1 MCIQC
6 FHSASL
12 QDIYKKTKTFTSI
25 KYKEYIETL
34 GSERVLCKKRG
45 SLQKGYSFFLFL
57 RGVLHYGIELITTFK
72 TSWEY
77 VFNRTAQGF
86 LTKYAP
92 YVINSFIN

>member
-45 SLQKGYSFFLFL
+45 SLQKGYSFLNLFCPNEDL
-57 RGVLHYGIELITTFK
+57 
-72 TSWEY
+72 
-77 VFNRTAQGF
+77 
-86 LTKYAP
+86 
-92 YVINSFIN
+92 INSIEGDISTTV